1 MEKIAI
7 YNRKGGVG
15 KSTTC
20 LNLAGCLDTKFKK
33 RILIVDCDPQ
43 ANITSCLTV
52 NDSGEDNHR
61 DIFELFGEEEYDK
74 DEFIYPVSFPN
85 KSNKEVIESR
95 ICLLKGSK
103 DLDRVNTTDMYILR
117 DKLSQYDHLFDYCLI
132 DCPPSLT
139 DVTINVLCAA
149 DYIMIPCLSGR
160 DGVNGYGMVIEEVNS
175 MKDNGY
181 NPNVRVLGVFIN
193 AVDKRYALD
202 NYYASL
208 WTDDF
213 KDNSFQSQI
222 RRSSDVPNAYE
233 FGKPVQY
240 YKNGK
245 VCKDYEDLTKEMI
258 AKIKKTKKGGNR

>member
-20 LNLAGCLDTKFKK
+20 LNIAGCLDTKYRK
-33 RILIVDCDPQ
+33 RVLVVDCDPQ
-43 ANITSCLTV
+43 ANITTCLTLNS
-52 NDSGEDNHR
+52 NDVETYH
-61 DIFELFGEEEYDK
+61 DIAELFSEKKEETEKY
-74 DEFIYPVSFPN
+74 IYPVVLPDR
-85 KSNKEVIESR
+85 SNRSLVETH

-103 DLDRVNTTDMYILR
+103 ELDRVNTTNMYVLR
-117 DKLSQYDHLFDYCLI
+117 DFLNMYDDKFDYCLI

-149 DYIMIPCLSGR
+149 DYLMIPCLSGR
-160 DGVNGYGMVIEEVNS
+160 DGVNGYGMVVEEVNN

-181 NPNVRVLGVFIN
+181 NPNIRILGVFVN
-193 AVDKRYALD
+193 AIDKRYALD
-202 NYYASL
+202 NYYATL
-208 WTDDF
+208 WSDDF
-213 KDNSFQSQI
+213 KANSFQSQV

-240 YKNGK
+240 YKNSK

-258 AKIKKTKKGGNR
+258 SKIKYFKKGVR